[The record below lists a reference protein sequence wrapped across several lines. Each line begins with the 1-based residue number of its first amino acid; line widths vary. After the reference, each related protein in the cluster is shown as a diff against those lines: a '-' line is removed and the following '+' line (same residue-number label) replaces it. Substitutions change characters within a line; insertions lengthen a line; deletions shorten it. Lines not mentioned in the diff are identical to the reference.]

1 MSLATLQD
9 WLIGE
14 GRTNGE
20 LTATMHELGARLLA
34 AGLDPI
40 RINVQLRTLHPL
52 VSAQMHIW
60 QVPQLELHSVGPGAF
75 VVEHGKSTLAGAVV
89 QKIDLAHGS
98 FQSETFRRSPLARIY
113 GGAPHFR
120 ERLPLEGD
128 EFPILRELGREGAT
142 DYVALPLTFSAGRRG
157 AFSMAIRRPGGLTEA
172 EVAALIALA
181 PAFSACF
188 DAHLAAHVARTLLD
202 TYVGRLT
209 GERVLSGRIR
219 SGDVERLQAAIWFSD
234 LRNFTGISAS
244 IAPDE
249 LVAWLNEYFA
259 AICRPITTHGGEI
272 LKFIGDAVL
281 AVFPVGDDTAGA
293 SDACGRAMAAARTA
307 HERLAELNVARAQRG
322 VPALRHGIALHLG
335 EVQYGN
341 IGAETR
347 LDFTVIGSAVNLA
360 SRLEGL
366 CGKLDRPT
374 VASAHFAA
382 QAGPGL
388 VSLGPFDLKGIAA
401 SEEAFAPAGE

>member
-1 MSLATLQD
+1 M
-9 WLIGE
+9 E
-14 GRTNGE
+14 
-20 LTATMHELGARLLA
+20 ELGARLVA

-40 RINVQLRTLHPL
+40 RVNVQFRTLHPL

-60 QVPQLELHSVGPGAF
+60 YLPQLTPHSIGPGAL
-75 VVEHGKSTLAGAVV
+75 VVDHGQSSFAGAVV

-98 FQSETFRRSPLARIY
+98 FESETFRRSPLALIY
-113 GGAPHFR
+113 AGAPHFR
-120 ERLPLEGD
+120 QRLPVEGD
-128 EFPILRELGREGAT
+128 QFPVLKELHGEGGT
-142 DYVALPLTFSAGRRG
+142 DYLALPLVFSAGRRG
-157 AFSMAIRRPGGLTEA
+157 VLSITSRRPGGLTPGD
-172 EVAALIALA
+172 VDTLIALA

-202 TYVGRLT
+202 TYVGRRT

-219 SGDVERLQAAIWFSD
+219 SGDVERLEAAIWFSD

-249 LVAWLNEYFA
+249 LVAWLNSYFA
-259 AICRPITTHGGEI
+259 AVCAPITEHGGEI

-281 AVFPVGDDTAGA
+281 AVFPVG
-293 SDACGRAMAAARTA
+293 SDAAEACAHARAAAAAAHVRLADLNRDRAGRA
-307 HERLAELNVARAQRG
+307 L
-322 VPALRHGIALHLG
+322 PALRHGIALHLG

-341 IGAETR
+341 IGAEAR

-366 CGKLDRPT
+366 CGVLARPT
-374 VASAHFAA
+374 VTSSRFAA
-382 QAGPGL
+382 HAGPGL
-388 VSLGPFDLKGIAA
+388 VSLGHFDLKGIAGK
-401 SEEAFAPAGE
+401 EEAFAPEP